1 MAGRESPPPSAPSMA
16 PISFG
21 FTRTSVR
28 RRLADLGD
36 GERQDPEEKDFLATV
51 EGRELQSVNPPEAP
65 KELVIPLIQNGSR
78 RQPLSKNPK
87 PSSETS
93 TVLMSDGVLSQAVKE
108 LIEGEWTL
116 SLCSAPVQ
124 IEGEDV
130 GRIGCGLIDPS
141 HSSLESKKS
150 LEERENA
157 GVDPTLTIPMIQ
169 KGCTPIEEG
178 SDSEPQAETVPE
190 EADYEAVPV
199 EAYGLA
205 MLRGMGWKP
214 GKGIGNTFSQV
225 SQLCKAEG
233 LRTRCQP
240 DGGSELDLHRLS
252 PPTKTRWGSRE

>member
-1 MAGRESPPPSAPSMA
+1 M
-16 PISFG
+16 
-21 FTRTSVR
+21 
-28 RRLADLGD
+28 
-36 GERQDPEEKDFLATV
+36 
-51 EGRELQSVNPPEAP
+51 NPPEAP

-157 GVDPTLTIPMIQ
+157 GVDPTLTMPMIQ
-169 KGCTPIEEG
+169 KGCTPSEEG

-214 GKGIGNTFSQV
+214 GKGIGNTFSQ
-225 SQLCKAEG
+225 
-233 LRTRCQP
+233 
-240 DGGSELDLHRLS
+240 
-252 PPTKTRWGSRE
+252 